1 MGAAPARGSAPPVLP
16 GWEDV
21 YAKSLDCVH
30 CGLCLQACP
39 TYRETGS
46 EVSSPRGRVY
56 LMRCTAEG
64 RLPLAGV
71 LAEEAYLCLDCRA
84 CETACPSGVR
94 YGSMVEQVRREVEG
108 GGLRRGFAKWLETRA
123 LRGLIPHRRRL
134 ALAFDALAL
143 AERLRLD
150 RLVLPLLPAPL
161 REARRLAPAV
171 PPRRERAFPP
181 ERVAAR
187 GERRGR
193 VGFFVGCIMPQLFAG
208 VNAATLRVLAA
219 NGFEVVIPRDQVC
232 CGALHAHA
240 GDTATAQQLARR
252 NARVFAAAGVD
263 SVVFNAA
270 GCGAAVRDAAEWLPE
285 EARELAASVRDV
297 CELLHAAGLR
307 PPSGRVEASV
317 CYDDP
322 CHLLHAQ
329 RVQAAPRELL
339 QQIPGLRLLP
349 HDEPDACCGAAGIY
363 NLTHPG
369 MAGAVLERKL
379 RALAAADPDV
389 VASGNPGCM
398 MQLRAGLQRAGLR
411 ARVVHPIELLDEAYR
426 A

>member
-1 MGAAPARGSAPPVLP
+1 
-16 GWEDV
+16 V

-30 CGLCLQACP
+30 CGLCLQTCP

-56 LMRCTAEG
+56 LMRYAAEG
-64 RLPLAGV
+64 RFPLAGA

-94 YGSMVEQVRREVEG
+94 YGSMLEQVRREVEG
-108 GGLRRGFAKWLETRA
+108 EGLRRGFARWIEERA
-123 LRGLIPHRRRL
+123 LRDLIPHRRRL

-150 RLVLPLLPAPL
+150 RLMLPLMPRSL
-161 REARRLAPAV
+161 REARQLAPRV
-171 PPRRERAFPP
+171 PRRSERAFPP

-193 VGFFVGCIMPQLFAG
+193 VAFFVGCIMPQLFAA

-219 NGFEVVIPRDQVC
+219 NGFEVVVPPDQGC

-240 GDTATAQQLARR
+240 GDIATARRLARH
-252 NARVFAAAGVD
+252 NAGVFAAADVD
-263 SVVFNAA
+263 AVVINSA
-270 GCGAAVRDAAEWLPE
+270 GCGAAMRDAAEWLPDE
-285 EARELAASVRDV
+285 GRALAASVRDV
-297 CELLHAAGLR
+297 CELLHAEGLR
-307 PPSGRVEASV
+307 RPTGRVEASV

-363 NLTHPG
+363 NLTHRN
-369 MAGAVLERKL
+369 MARAVLARKL
-379 RALAAADPDV
+379 RALAAADPDL

-398 MQLRAGLQRAGLR
+398 MQLQAGLRRAGLR